1 MVFATNKERL
11 CYQNREKITMI
22 VFAVVAVVFSF
33 LGYQSAFNEKINGV
47 FKCEGEFRIFWN
59 CAFIPLVMAVVPFI
73 VKNTRK
79 MLFSVM
85 AVKIAATVISAL
97 FGINSNIHL
106 PVFQDD
112 WGIVFF
118 IAVDIFIAVSIYK
131 ENNERTYTV
140 GAAKAVLA
148 LMCASLI
155 IAVMGGDE
163 LRHYIFRMIYM
174 IAFYKSICTVVTF
187 YVPRRM
193 HFPAVCEKDGE

>member
-1 MVFATNKERL
+1 
-11 CYQNREKITMI
+11 
-22 VFAVVAVVFSF
+22 
-33 LGYQSAFNEKINGV
+33 
-47 FKCEGEFRIFWN
+47 
-59 CAFIPLVMAVVPFI
+59 MAVVPFI

-140 GAAKAVLA
+140 GAAKAVFA